1 MAREIKRINI
11 SPLPE
16 LLRLAEEVR
25 KENRVLVLTSNGEEV
40 ARLSPPV
47 LRRSIRRTRREESDL
62 AASRSAAGAC
72 HDVDTDRLVE
82 DIYESRARSS
92 RPPVEL

>member
-11 SPLPE
+11 GPLPE

-40 ARLSPPV
+40 ARLTPPV
-47 LRRSIRRTRREESDL
+47 PRRSIRRTQGESDL
-62 AASRSAAGAC
+62 AAFRSAAGAW